1 MSTSAESPRDEVP
14 PAGSPAPGAPRPLLD
29 VLRIGIVVLDPG
41 GRILLWSPVAE
52 RMLGWTQALVLGRP
66 VTDLTASPC
75 ALTGEAGDV
84 YGTLLRTGSWRGV
97 IPLRHLDGGT
107 VEVEGRASLMRRPDG
122 SPFVLANL
130 VETSRLAAIEQELA
144 ALDALF
150 TASPLGIALFD
161 TEQRF
166 VRVNDSLSRLHGA
179 APEDLIGRTVLD
191 VLPDHMGPQI
201 HAVQREV
208 LASGRSVIDLVTLSP
223 DRRGARSVSFGR
235 LTDRT
240 GRVHGVSCTV
250 MDITERR
257 EATEKIE
264 RARQR
269 LALLDDIGAALGD
282 LLEVAPIADSL
293 AHLLV
298 PRFCDYAGVM
308 LPAALVEGTGGED
321 PGESTHLRPGPLVQA
336 AVAAKRHSPEVDRM
350 LGLRERV
357 RFTADSVFGKALA
370 GGPAR
375 LLDSAEAIAQAT
387 APDDPKVAAATGLG
401 IHSLMVVPLRA
412 RGSVLGLLVISRSG
426 RRAGFDTD
434 DLALAEE
441 IAGRASVSLD
451 NARLYAREREAAVML
466 QRSLLP
472 QSVPEPP
479 GVRIGFRYVPG
490 SSRAEVGGDWF
501 DVIPLAG
508 GRVAFVVGDVMGHGL
523 RAAATMGRLRTA
535 VRTLADLDLPPA
547 EVLERVNRLSDDLS
561 AGPDDPMMATCLYAV
576 HDPATGECAIAKAGH
591 VPPVLLTRDPS
602 TGRLSARPVDVP
614 DGPPIGVPDARHEET
629 RTHVPAGSVL
639 VLYTDGLI
647 EKRREDITD
656 GLDRLCGTLAG
667 LGGGEISLEK
677 LCDTVLGTLAPEAG
691 RPGPGAEDDIALLAV
706 QLGELSP
713 ADSASW
719 VFPARGHSVRRARS
733 AVRHT
738 LHAWGLNS
746 LEDSVVLLVSELVTN
761 ALRYARG
768 PIRVR
773 LVRGGSLL
781 VEVSDPLS
789 DPPLPRR
796 ATPEEESGRGLHLV
810 SLESHRW
817 GTRRDPV
824 GKTVW
829 FEVHL
834 PDGAPGPT
842 GQRTGR

>member
-14 PAGSPAPGAPRPLLD
+14 PAGSPAPGASRPLLD
-29 VLRIGIVVLDPG
+29 TLRIGIVVLDPG

-52 RMLGWTQALVLGRP
+52 RILGWPEALVLGRP
-66 VTDLTASPC
+66 LTEFTASSCSP
-75 ALTGEAGDV
+75 GEEAGDV
-84 YGTLLRTGSWRGV
+84 YGQLLRTGSWRGV
-97 IPLRHLDGGT
+97 ILLRHLNGGT
-107 VEVEGRASLMRRPDG
+107 VEVEGRASMMRRPDG

-130 VETSRLAAIEQELA
+130 VETSRLAGIEQELA

-150 TASPLGIALFD
+150 TTSPLGIALFD

-166 VRVNDSLSRLHGA
+166 VRVNEALSRLHGV
-179 APEDLIGRTVLD
+179 APEDLIGRSVLD
-191 VLPDHMGPQI
+191 VLPEHMGPQI

-240 GRVHGVSCTV
+240 GRVHGVSCTI

-282 LLEVAPIADSL
+282 LLEVAPVADSL

-308 LPAALVEGTGGED
+308 LPAVLLEGGD
-321 PGESTHLRPGPLVQA
+321 PGEGEHLRPGPLVQA

-350 LGLRERV
+350 LGLHERV
-357 RFTADSVFGKALA
+357 RFTPDSVFGKVLA
-370 GGPAR
+370 GGRAR
-375 LLDSAEAIAQAT
+375 LLNSAGAITEAT

-401 IHSLMVVPLRA
+401 IHSLMVLPLRA
-412 RGSVLGLLVISRSG
+412 RGSVLGLLVISRAG
-426 RRAGFDTD
+426 RRAGFDAD

-451 NARLYAREREAAVML
+451 NARLYARERDAAVML

-472 QSVPEPP
+472 QSLPEPP
-479 GVRIGFRYVPG
+479 GVRVGFRYVPG

-547 EVLERVNRLSDDLS
+547 EVLERVNRLSDDLA
-561 AGPDDPMMATCLYAV
+561 AGPDEPMMATCLYAV

-591 VPPVLLTRDPS
+591 VPPVLLTRDGS
-602 TGRLSARPVDVP
+602 TGRLSARPVEVP
-614 DGPPIGVPDARHEET
+614 DGPPIGVPGALHEEI
-629 RTHVPAGSVL
+629 RVHMPADSVL

-647 EKRREDITD
+647 EKRGEDITD
-656 GLDRLCGTLAG
+656 GLDRLCHTLTG
-667 LGGGEISLEK
+667 LGGGELSLEK
-677 LCDTVLGTLAPEAG
+677 LCDTVLTTLVPEAG

-706 QLGELSP
+706 QLGGLSP
-713 ADSASW
+713 GDSASW
-719 VFPARGHSVRRARS
+719 VFPARSHSVRRARS
-733 AVRHT
+733 VVRRT
-738 LHAWGLNS
+738 LHDWGLTE
-746 LEDSVVLLVSELVTN
+746 LEDSVVLLVSELFTN

-768 PIRVR
+768 PIGVR

-781 VEVSDPLS
+781 VEVSDPHP

-796 ATPEEESGRGLHLV
+796 AGPEEESGRGLHLV

-817 GTRRDPV
+817 GTRRDPA

-834 PDGAPGPT
+834 PDGPPEPT
-842 GQRTGR
+842 DQRTGR

>member
-14 PAGSPAPGAPRPLLD
+14 PAGSTAPGAPRPLLD
-29 VLRIGIVVLDPG
+29 VLRIGVVILDPG

-52 RMLGWTQALVLGRP
+52 RVLGWPDSLVLGRP
-66 VTDLTASPC
+66 VTDFVASPC
-75 ALTGEAGDV
+75 ALTGGAGNV
-84 YGTLLRTGSWRGV
+84 YRELLRTGSWRGV
-97 IPLRHLDGGT
+97 IPLRHLDGRT
-107 VEVEGRASLMRRPDG
+107 VEVEGRGSLMRRPDG

-130 VETSRLAAIEQELA
+130 VETSLLAGIEQELA

-166 VRVNDSLSRLHGA
+166 VRVNESLSRLCGVG
-179 APEDLIGRTVLD
+179 PQDLIDRTVLE

-201 HAVQREV
+201 DAVQREV
-208 LASGRSVIDLVTLSP
+208 LASGHSVIDLVTLSP

-282 LLEVAPIADSL
+282 LLEVAPVADSL

-308 LPAALVEGTGGED
+308 LPSAFLDGDGGNGD
-321 PGESTHLRPGPLVQA
+321 RPRHTPLVQA

-350 LGLRERV
+350 LGLRETV
-357 RFTADSVFGKALA
+357 RFTPESVFGKVLA
-370 GGPAR
+370 GGRAR
-375 LLDSAEAIAQAT
+375 LLDSAEAIAEAT
-387 APDDPKVAAATGLG
+387 SPDDPKVTAATGLG

-412 RGSVLGLLVISRSG
+412 RGKVLGLLVISRAG
-426 RRAGFDTD
+426 RRAGFDAD

-472 QSVPEPP
+472 QTVPEPP

-547 EVLERVNRLSDDLS
+547 ELLERVNRLSDDLA

-591 VPPVLLTRDPS
+591 VPPVLVTREEA
-602 TGRLSARPVDVP
+602 TGRLVARPVDVP
-614 DGPPIGVPDARHEET
+614 DGPPIGLPDTGHEEI
-629 RTHVPAGSVL
+629 RAHVPAGSVL

-647 EKRREDITD
+647 EKRGEDITD
-656 GLDRLCGTLAG
+656 GLDRLCETLTG
-667 LGGGEISLEK
+667 PGGGEISLEK
-677 LCDTVLGTLAPEAG
+677 LCDTVLDALVPEVG
-691 RPGPGAEDDIALLAV
+691 RPGHGAEDDIALLAV

-713 ADSASW
+713 GDSASW

-738 LHAWGLNS
+738 LRDWGLS
-746 LEDSVVLLVSELVTN
+746 SVEDSVVLLVSELVTN
-761 ALRYARG
+761 ALRYAHG
-768 PIRVR
+768 PIGVR

-781 VEVSDPLS
+781 VEVSDPLP

-796 ATPEEESGRGLHLV
+796 ASPEEENGRGLHLV

-817 GTRRDPV
+817 GTRRDPA

-834 PDGAPGPT
+834 PDGPPGPT
-842 GQRTGR
+842 RHRTGR